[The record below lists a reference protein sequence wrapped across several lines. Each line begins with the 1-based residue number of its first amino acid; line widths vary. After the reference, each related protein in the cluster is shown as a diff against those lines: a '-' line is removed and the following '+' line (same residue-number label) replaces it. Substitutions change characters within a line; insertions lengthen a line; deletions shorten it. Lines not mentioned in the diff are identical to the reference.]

1 METHQHG
8 RALIAVLTLVAWAP
22 SSTTYA
28 ADWEVLGRQG
38 RMQFVLVSKSHA
50 TDRQFFERA
59 AKTLCPSGQV
69 CQVMFWTDRKHVP
82 SRTPFTD
89 AQLNQMAAQYNQ
101 NPNTGFV
108 QLLMPCRIDPN
119 PNRCFK

>member
-1 METHQHG
+1 MG
-8 RALIAVLTLVAWAP
+8 ASAIARTLTAALTLTATLVLPDA
-22 SSTTYA
+22 SA

-38 RMQFVLVSKSHA
+38 RMQFVLVAKSHA
-50 TDRQFFERA
+50 ADRQFFERA
-59 AKTLCPSGQV
+59 AKTLCPPGQV
-69 CQVMFWTDRKHVP
+69 CQVMFWTDRKYVAT
-82 SRTPFTD
+82 RTPFTD
-89 AQLNQMAAQYNQ
+89 AQLSQLAAQYNQ

>member
-1 METHQHG
+1 MGT
-8 RALIAVLTLVAWAP
+8 RASDRVLVAVLAFTAGALSFEVR
-22 SSTTYA
+22 A

-38 RMQFVLVSKSHA
+38 RMQFVLVPKSQA
-50 TDRQFFERA
+50 ADRQFFERA
-59 AKTLCPSGQV
+59 AKALCPPGQV
-69 CQVMFWTDRKHVP
+69 CQVMFWTDRKYVA
-82 SRTPFTD
+82 SRTPFSD
-89 AQLNQMAAQYNQ
+89 AQLNRLAAQYNQ